1 MEWAVALVYGFRD
14 APVSFFVKDKISSHC
29 RNETGGGE
37 NDYAIVLVK
46 NGERI
51 IFKIN

>member
-14 APVSFFVKDKISSHC
+14 SPVSFLVKDKISSHC
-29 RNETGGGE
+29 RNVTGGGE

-46 NGERI
+46 GGDRLI
-51 IFKIN
+51 YKIN